1 METLKLRI
9 TTTNNHEYFLNVTLE
24 NKNEAF
30 KEFIGKLYETNCVEI
45 IPSIIIFTNQIVSIE
60 IV

>member
-9 TTTNNHEYFLNVTLE
+9 ITTNNHEYFLNVTLK
-24 NKNEAF
+24 NKHEAF
-30 KEFIGKLYETNCVEI
+30 KEFVSKLYKADYVEI
-45 IPSIIIFTNQIVSIE
+45 TPSIIIFTNQIVSIE

>member
-9 TTTNNHEYFLNVTLE
+9 ITTNNHEYFQNVTLE
-24 NKNEAF
+24 NKHEAF
-30 KEFIGKLYETNCVEI
+30 KEFVSKLYKTDYVEI
-45 IPSIIIFTNQIVSIE
+45 APSIIIFTNQIVSIE

>member
-1 METLKLRI
+1 METLKLKI
-9 TTTNNHEYFLNVTLE
+9 TTTNNHEYFQNVTLE
-24 NKNEAF
+24 NKHEAF
-30 KEFIGKLYETNCVEI
+30 KEFVSKLYKTDYVEI